1 MKVGVSMFDE
11 NKFKISK
18 QLYEAVQHYIDSK
31 IITPKNQVAT
41 ESLTQFYPSVSKP
54 HTDSENIRDEYL
66 KECSVC
72 QPIEASKKIHPQK
85 TLDDLLNIKSETFSE
100 MLLRFIDEKGMT
112 DVEVYKRANIDRK
125 LFSKIRK
132 KDYTPKKTTVVAL
145 VIALKLDMNE
155 ARQLLQRA
163 GFAFD
168 HWSKFDIIIE
178 YFIEQKNYDIFEI
191 NETLFA
197 FEQQTLGV

>member
-1 MKVGVSMFDE
+1 MFDE

-18 QLYEAVQHYIDSK
+18 QLYEAVQRYIDKK
-31 IITPKNQVAT
+31 IITPQIQEKA
-41 ESLTQFYPSVSKP
+41 
-54 HTDSENIRDEYL
+54 ENIPQFFPSAASTHYDDETIVDECL
-66 KECSVC
+66 KEYSVC
-72 QPIEASKKIHPQK
+72 QPIGTSKKIKQK
-85 TLDDLLNIKSETFSE
+85 KSLEDLLNVKNETFSE
-100 MLLRFIDEKGMT
+100 MLLRLIDEKNMS
-112 DVEVYKRANIDRK
+112 DVEVYKRANIDRR

-132 KDYTPKKTTVVAL
+132 NDYTPKKVTVLAL

>member
-1 MKVGVSMFDE
+1 MFDE

-31 IITPKNQVAT
+31 IITPKNQAAT
-41 ESLTQFYPSVSKP
+41 ETLTQYYPSVSKQ
-54 HTDSENIRDEYL
+54 HTDSENIMDEYL

-72 QPIEASKKIHPQK
+72 QPIETSKKIHPQK

>member
-41 ESLTQFYPSVSKP
+41 ESLTQFYPSVSKH

-197 FEQQTLGV
+197 FEQQTIGV

>member
-1 MKVGVSMFDE
+1 MFDE

-18 QLYEAVQHYIDSK
+18 QLYEAVQQYIDSK
-31 IITPKNQVAT
+31 IIIPENQRAVEKSAH
-41 ESLTQFYPSVSKP
+41 FFPSAANINYEDVSI
-54 HTDSENIRDEYL
+54 SDECL
-66 KECSVC
+66 KEYSVG
-72 QPIEASKKIHPQK
+72 QPLPKENKLKRKKSIE
-85 TLDDLLNIKSETFSE
+85 DLLNAEAETFSE

-132 KDYTPKKTTVVAL
+132 KDYTPKKSTVIAL
-145 VIALKLDMNE
+145 AIALKLNMNE

>member
-1 MKVGVSMFDE
+1 
-11 NKFKISK
+11 
-18 QLYEAVQHYIDSK
+18 
-31 IITPKNQVAT
+31 
-41 ESLTQFYPSVSKP
+41 
-54 HTDSENIRDEYL
+54 
-66 KECSVC
+66 
-72 QPIEASKKIHPQK
+72 
-85 TLDDLLNIKSETFSE
+85 
-100 MLLRFIDEKGMT
+100 
-112 DVEVYKRANIDRK
+112 
-125 LFSKIRK
+125 
-132 KDYTPKKTTVVAL
+132 
-145 VIALKLDMNE
+145 MNE

>member
-1 MKVGVSMFDE
+1 MFDE
-11 NKFKISK
+11 NKYKISK
-18 QLYEAVQHYIDSK
+18 QLYEAVQRYIDSK
-31 IITPKNQVAT
+31 IIIPENQRAVEKSTHFFPSASKIHYED
-41 ESLTQFYPSVSKP
+41 ESIC
-54 HTDSENIRDEYL
+54 EECL
-66 KECSVC
+66 KECCVG
-72 QPIEASKKIHPQK
+72 QPLPKENKLKRKKSIE
-85 TLDDLLNIKSETFSE
+85 DLLNAEAETFSE

-132 KDYTPKKTTVVAL
+132 KDYTPKKSTVIAL
-145 VIALKLDMNE
+145 AIALKLNMNE

-197 FEQQTLGV
+197 FGQQTLGV

>member
-1 MKVGVSMFDE
+1 MYDE
-11 NKFKISK
+11 NKIKISK
-18 QLYEAVQHYIDSK
+18 QLYEAVQQYIDSK
-31 IITPKNQVAT
+31 IITPQNQATTKN
-41 ESLTQFYPSVSKP
+41 LTHFLPSVSNKKY
-54 HTDSENIRDEYL
+54 DSELINDDCL
-66 KECSVC
+66 KEYSVS
-72 QPIEASKKIHPQK
+72 QPLPKENKIKQKKSIE
-85 TLDDLLNIKSETFSE
+85 DLLNVKTETFSE

-132 KDYTPKKTTVVAL
+132 KEYTPKKTTVIAL

-168 HWSKFDIIIE
+168 HWSRFDIIIE